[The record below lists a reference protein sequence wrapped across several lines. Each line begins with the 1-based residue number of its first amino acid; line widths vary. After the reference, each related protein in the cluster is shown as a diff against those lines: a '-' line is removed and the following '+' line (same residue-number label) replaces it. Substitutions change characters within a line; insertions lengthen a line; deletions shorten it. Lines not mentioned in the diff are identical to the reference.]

1 VGHYLVTITPVPD
14 GHTATSQVLQTSMR
28 VEAGNGRAVIK
39 ALTMH
44 MPESAKLV
52 AGDLLAVDLQ
62 LLAQAF
68 AVPTAENG
76 SSPGPLTHPHAPLVA
91 SSGEGVVTTVD
102 GAVASVAR
110 PAGATGRRERAYR
123 RMPDPAE
130 LKAAYLETRSI
141 TGVAERYGV
150 PTHTAQGWIGRLRR
164 KGVIPTAS

>member
-1 VGHYLVTITPVPD
+1 
-14 GHTATSQVLQTSMR
+14 MR

-44 MPESAKLV
+44 MPEGAKLV

-68 AVPTAENG
+68 AAPTAENG
-76 SSPGPLTHPHAPLVA
+76 SYPEPSAHPHAPLVT
-91 SSGEGVVTTVD
+91 SSGDGVVTTVD

-110 PAGATGRRERAYR
+110 PAGPPGRRERAYR

-164 KGVIPTAS
+164 KGVIPTGP